1 MPCRR
6 RGDYAI
12 AAATANWSGGWCRC
26 TEVMRQKPDSIAV
39 QNAEIRGEDQIERYV
54 ENISKISY
62 PVNLISKINNRNLIV
77 IVRGL
82 IVFFYFNLMF
92 GGLLKNLVHTMFFF
106 TISLCILAFLCFFN
120 ITFSLLGVSYLIFKN
135 QVMVVL

>member
-54 ENISKISY
+54 ENIPKISY

-82 IVFFYFNLMF
+82 IVFF
-92 GGLLKNLVHTMFFF
+92 LLQSNVWWIVEKFSPYHV
-106 TISLCILAFLCFFN
+106 FLHY
-120 ITFSLLGVSYLIFKN
+120 FSLYPSFFVFF
-135 QVMVVL
+135 